1 MLVDAIAHEALL
13 QKYCKTRNLELRNEL
28 LEHYLFIAEIAAK
41 KFVGRGVDYDDLFQ
55 VASLA
60 LIRALERFDCSRE
73 IKFGSFATP
82 SVIGEIKNYFRDRSR
97 TIRLPRRMTE
107 MMKKFYEAE
116 ENFINTNGRS
126 PQPDELA
133 SELNVSIENIYELIE
148 AKSNMQMLSIDETV
162 PVQDGMRSLADVL
175 GEESE
180 AYLNIENAD
189 FVNRSLSSLTTQE
202 REIIIMRY
210 IQRRSQRAVA
220 EIMGV
225 SQMYISRL
233 ERRVLAKLRE
243 LILKDN

>member
-41 KFVGRGVDYDDLFQ
+41 KFIGRGVDYDDLFQ

-180 AYLNIENAD
+180 AYLSIENAD

-210 IQRRSQRAVA
+210 IQRKSQRAVA

-243 LILKDN
+243 LISKDN

>member
-180 AYLNIENAD
+180 AYLSIENAD
-189 FVNRSLSSLTTQE
+189 FINRSLSSLTIQE

-210 IQRRSQRAVA
+210 IQRKSQRAVA

-243 LILKDN
+243 LISKDN

>member
-41 KFVGRGVDYDDLFQ
+41 KFIGRGVDYDDLFQ

-180 AYLNIENAD
+180 AYLSIENAD
-189 FVNRSLSSLTTQE
+189 FINRSLSSLTIQE

-210 IQRRSQRAVA
+210 IQRKSQRAVA

-243 LILKDN
+243 LISKDN

>member
-180 AYLNIENAD
+180 AYLSIENAD

-210 IQRRSQRAVA
+210 IQRKSQRAVA

-243 LILKDN
+243 LISKDN

>member
-1 MLVDAIAHEALL
+1 VLVDAIAHEALL

-60 LIRALERFDCSRE
+60 LIRALERFDCSRD

-148 AKSNMQMLSIDETV
+148 AKSNMQMLSIDEKV

-180 AYLNIENAD
+180 AYLSIENAD
-189 FVNRSLSSLTTQE
+189 FLNRSLSSLTTQE

-210 IQRRSQRAVA
+210 VQRKSQRAVA
-220 EIMGV
+220 EIKGV

-233 ERRVLAKLRE
+233 ERRVLAKLRD
-243 LILKDN
+243 LISKDN

>member
-1 MLVDAIAHEALL
+1 MVDAIAHEALL

>member
-60 LIRALERFDCSRE
+60 LIRALERFDCSRD

-148 AKSNMQMLSIDETV
+148 AKSNMQMLSIDEKV

-180 AYLNIENAD
+180 AYLSIENAD
-189 FVNRSLSSLTTQE
+189 FLNRSLSSLTTQE

-210 IQRRSQRAVA
+210 VQRKSQRAVA
-220 EIMGV
+220 EIKGV

-233 ERRVLAKLRE
+233 ERRVLAKLRD
-243 LILKDN
+243 LISKDN

>member
-210 IQRRSQRAVA
+210 VRRKSQRAVA

>member
-1 MLVDAIAHEALL
+1 VLVDAIAHEALL